1 MSNSSHPCH
10 PEQSLSVTATYF
22 VYAEPNR
29 KSQTTQLIFL
39 LILQLF

>member
-10 PEQSLSVTATYF
+10 PEQGLNITATSF
-22 VYAEPNR
+22 VYTEPNR
-29 KSQTTQLIFL
+29 KSQTTQLIFV